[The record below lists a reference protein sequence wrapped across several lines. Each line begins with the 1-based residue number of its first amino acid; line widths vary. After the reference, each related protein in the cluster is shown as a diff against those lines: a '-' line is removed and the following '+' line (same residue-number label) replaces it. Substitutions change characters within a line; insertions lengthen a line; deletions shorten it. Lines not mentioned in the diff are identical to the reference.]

1 MFTKCAGSTARQQG
15 EKQIMKVEINT
26 KSNGKYVVYLVQG
39 DLLVAKGIFTNK
51 VKAKKEAKRV
61 SDLYG
66 CEIEN

>member
-1 MFTKCAGSTARQQG
+1 
-15 EKQIMKVEINT
+15 MKVEINT